1 MASGHCLVALSRR
14 QAHRPRTVLRAAA
27 DARSVVATQVV
38 PDGAAAF
45 ASGVGTVV
53 RRTLLHNCHLMASF
67 RGDAGDSAD
76 KGAAR
81 ASQGGDKAGP
91 GSGSPWPPVLLAYSI
106 SPLTRYGKV
115 NRR

>member
-27 DARSVVATQVV
+27 DARSVIATQVV

-67 RGDAGDSAD
+67 RGDAGDSGRT
-76 KGAAR
+76 GAAR
-81 ASQGGDKAGP
+81 PPQGGTQLVQASGQWVFPWSP
-91 GSGSPWPPVLLAYSI
+91 GLLAYPIWVWLLSD
-106 SPLTRYGKV
+106 
-115 NRR
+115 